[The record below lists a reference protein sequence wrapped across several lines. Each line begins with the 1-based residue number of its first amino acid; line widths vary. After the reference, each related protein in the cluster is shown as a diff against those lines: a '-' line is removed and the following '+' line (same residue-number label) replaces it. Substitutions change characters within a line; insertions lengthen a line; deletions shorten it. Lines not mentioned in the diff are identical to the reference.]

1 MNSQHRHAKGKSCL
15 TNLIAVTDETAEQK
29 AMDVIWLDFSTV
41 VGTIF
46 HSILIWKYG
55 LDEQTVRWDKNGLW
69 HLVQRLITNTV
80 ICDWQ
85 LATS

>member
-1 MNSQHRHAKGKSCL
+1 MNSQHRYATGKSRL

-29 AMDVIWLDFSTV
+29 AMDIICFDFSTV

-55 LDEQTVRWDKNGLW
+55 LDEQTIRWDKNGL
-69 HLVQRLITNTV
+69 
-80 ICDWQ
+80 
-85 LATS
+85 